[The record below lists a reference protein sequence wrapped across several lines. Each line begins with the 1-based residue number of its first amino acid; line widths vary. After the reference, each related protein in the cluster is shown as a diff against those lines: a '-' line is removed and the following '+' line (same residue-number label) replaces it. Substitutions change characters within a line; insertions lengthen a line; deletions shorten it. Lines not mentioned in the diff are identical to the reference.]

1 MNNLSELLEL
11 TKTRYIELGGVLEE
25 GEKESLASQ
34 QEDEGCVCMC
44 VCDCLF
50 EFSWLHISEITRLK
64 TLLELEREKREE
76 LERETDELRQK
87 LHQASI
93 GLINHQLST
102 EV

>member
-1 MNNLSELLEL
+1 MSNSEQAKKRMNNLSELLEL

-50 EFSWLHISEITRLK
+50 EFVMVAH
-64 TLLELEREKREE
+64 
-76 LERETDELRQK
+76 
-87 LHQASI
+87 
-93 GLINHQLST
+93 
-102 EV
+102 